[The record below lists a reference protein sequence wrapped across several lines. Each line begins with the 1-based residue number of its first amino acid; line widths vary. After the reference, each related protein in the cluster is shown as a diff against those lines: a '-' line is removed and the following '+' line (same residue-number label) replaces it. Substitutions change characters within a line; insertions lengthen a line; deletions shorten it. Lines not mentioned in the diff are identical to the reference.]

1 MTLDDLIPKLAE
13 KAAATAP
20 IGRTLCFDMGTR
32 QLYLDGTGSTNTLAF
47 ENKPADCMITV
58 SEADLV
64 ALASGKLN
72 PMAAVMGGKVKIKGD
87 MGVAMKLSSLFG
99 S

>member
-1 MTLDDLIPKLAE
+1 MTLDDLIPKLSE

-20 IGRTLCFDMGTR
+20 IGKTLCFDMGTR
-32 QLYLDGTGSTNTLAF
+32 HLYLDGTGSSNTITF
-47 ENKPADCMITV
+47 ENKPADCMIIV
-58 SEADLV
+58 SEQDLV
-64 ALASGKLN
+64 ALATGKLN
-72 PMAAVMGGKVKIKGD
+72 PMAAVMGGKVKIKGE

>member
-1 MTLDDLIPKLAE
+1 MTLDDLIPKLSE

-20 IGRTLCFDMGTR
+20 IGKTLCFDMGTR
-32 QLYLDGTGSTNTLAF
+32 HLYLDGTGSANTITF
-47 ENKPADCMITV
+47 ENKPADCMIMV
-58 SEADLV
+58 SEQDLV
-64 ALASGKLN
+64 ALATGKLN
-72 PMAAVMGGKVKIKGD
+72 PMAAVMGGKVKIKGE

>member
-1 MTLDDLIPKLAE
+1 MTLDDLIPKLSE

-20 IGRTLCFDMGTR
+20 IGKTLCFDMGTR
-32 QLYLDGTGSTNTLAF
+32 HLYLDGMGSTNTISF
-47 ENKPADCMITV
+47 ENKPADCTIMV

-64 ALASGKLN
+64 ALVTGKLN
-72 PMAAVMGGKVKIKGD
+72 PMAAVMGGKVKIKGE